1 MISQLLQILYFHLF
15 PTPIKCKIHKSI
27 SVYCHN
33 NITGYYFLLES
44 LGLKKYE
51 QNAQSFIS
59 SFASSGSFIDIG
71 ANEGYYSLLF
81 AKASLK
87 NSAQVFAF
95 EPHIDNYKNLANN
108 IILNKLT
115 KKIKCFNI
123 ALGKADTTSTIF
135 MMSSKYGSQAS
146 CLKRHK
152 FKKFSEINIKPLDS
166 FSHYFAKQKVS
177 IIKIDTEGFE
187 LDVLKG
193 AKQIIKQHKPV
204 LFIELESSRQMGG
217 KMDVKKICC
226 LLKEMNYMLFSH
238 TSDNSFKI
246 FTEARESNHNL
257 IAMNKNI

>member
-1 MISQLLQILYFHLF
+1 MISKLLQILYFYLI
-15 PTPIKCKIHKSI
+15 PKPVKCIIRKSI

-33 NITGYYFLLES
+33 NITGYYFFLES

-59 SFASSGSFIDIG
+59 HFAFSGSFIDIG

-87 NSAQVFAF
+87 NSARVFAF
-95 EPHIDNYKNLANN
+95 EPHVDNYKKLSEN
-108 IILNKLT
+108 IILNNLT
-115 KKIKCFNI
+115 RKIKSFNV
-123 ALGKADTTSTIF
+123 ALGNTDTTSTIF

-146 CLKRHK
+146 LLKRHK

-166 FSHYFAKQKVS
+166 YSHYFTTKIS

-193 AKQIIKQHKPV
+193 AKQIIQQHKPV
-204 LFIELESSRQMGG
+204 LFIELESSRQIRGQI
-217 KMDVKKICC
+217 DVEKICS
-226 LLKEMNYMLFSH
+226 LLKKMNYILFTH
-238 TSDNSFKI
+238 VSDKNFSI
-246 FTEARESNHNL
+246 FHEAKESNHNL
-257 IAMNKNI
+257 IALYKNN